1 MHISKFKIF
10 TITLI
15 VSFLSACA
23 SGSSIVTG
31 SVSAPIEFNL
41 VKLYL
46 DPPDNYETIGIV
58 NASSDAGWTEQ
69 DSQDYAVNELKKQA
83 AKLGANGVLL
93 TTTGEKNSAM
103 VGTYANGGTYVIP
116 ISEQIVTGRAIYVS
130 E

>member
-15 VSFLSACA
+15 VSFLSACT

-31 SVSAPIEFNL
+31 SVRAPIEFNL